1 MRDQVQ
7 ATIDWRTATPK
18 ELDGRRCIITTSS
31 GTIIDG
37 HLHAIKPFPP
47 DCQAVRFVLDDTD
60 LALCGLRILTINDR
74 HGTAILY
81 PHIKTLTVTTERKQ
95 P

>member
-37 HLHAIKPFPP
+37 HLRAIRPSPT
-47 DCQAVRFVLDDTD
+47 DRLAVRLMLDDTE
-60 LALCGLRILTINDR
+60 LALCGLRILTINSR
-74 HGTAILY
+74 YGTAILY